1 MRKAI
6 FIGILLV
13 CICINSFTLSAQTI
27 SISQDLCNTN
37 IKYGMPIVSEYVNE
51 AELYDFHFFRG
62 NYSLN
67 ITSSTN
73 CLTDEEYYSL
83 PENEV
88 LNVEVRYKKNG
99 VWSEYGDVCR
109 IKLIPDCGYEELM
122 QLYLARGAQLY
133 KEKTIGNRDDDIIK
147 VPVVFHVIVPLTH
160 SGNAVD
166 YMSPHKIYESID
178 ILNMIFAGE
187 SPYDTLNTNTNIRFY
202 PAMIDINGDS
212 LNIDYN
218 CEKYYGITYNYIMG
232 RGSAINLSN
241 NVACP
246 YNWEEASLCDNEYY
260 EYFPQDKYLNIW
272 IFDDLGGYNGMGG
285 SVNWE
290 NNPCGFVALPKKVVG
305 TNDEVGHELGYGIA
319 HEVGHYFGLSHPFPY
334 ASNLYTEFDDVLGHT
349 REERRCVDS
358 VIYTNDGITYIEY
371 ISIHNIMEY
380 SPDGCRNGFSQ
391 GQKEYMRAVI
401 TDRYPN
407 LTDCETYIYQGST
420 LDLSSAEIVSPVE
433 SIICNAATD
442 IMVNLPDTS
451 VFRRLEIYRDNTL
464 VATLHRQDT
473 IRTTIT
479 SMSFNYPFNIE
490 GNYELAVY
498 CGRRNCEVQ
507 SCSRTIMAI
516 ECEAL
521 TSGLE
526 KAQWY
531 FDKKVSL
538 DLSSGLAQLK
548 YDSQMNAGSSES
560 SICDSNGNL
569 LFYTDGNKIWD
580 NQHDLQNERLGET
593 TNKGTIILK
602 YTETKYAIVSLT
614 TDRKLK
620 GRIINIG
627 NNNYT
632 IDNLAV
638 IYETDSL
645 YGLTAVPTTDG
656 NFWLIS
662 TQKVENA
669 LFPFILKVNGQLGV
683 EGTPNT
689 IMSCPMSFTSNPQI
703 SIKVSPNANF
713 ICFCINDNTTQMFRF
728 NAASGTIFP
737 NNCSFA
743 HDSKFPQVAFSP
755 SGRYLYA
762 TEKDATNKE
771 LTIKQYDL
779 IDFNDCICN
788 IPVKIIFLKSI
799 ADSLEYF
806 YTDLF
811 LQESADGRIYF
822 SRQSDNP
829 YKSRM
834 LGVILYPDAETNSYT
849 IDNNC
854 GVYDHFIEYSHD
866 SEMKNDINLPNFVD
880 GEIDTCRV
888 DFSVCADSCN
898 VRTLHFINLS
908 QGTVFTWTVKDTLGN
923 ILHSGNNIESILPS
937 LYNLSAFIVTLTGS
951 CGSITDTI
959 AFNQKFKIKGDSV
972 MCRDDRLYPYRIL
985 PDLPTQSITWNYS
998 FGTDYGNNRSI
1009 YINSAD
1015 VPTNQDFFTLKSIVK
1030 DRFACVDTAKLN
1042 IRLDSIRYNISTAG
1056 YCNEINPGSAIFTL
1070 NSSNSAPYNLAI
1082 DNVQNITNSTELQHQ
1097 FNDLQ
1102 HGIYNYTLSNNV
1114 CSYSRLFTID
1124 DVLSDFYCII
1134 KPECNIVNVNILND
1148 SYQSLSDFTFDFIIG
1163 NTTFETISESNECT
1177 FEVNFYD
1184 NNANIYI
1191 NPASVNQSF
1200 PISIRIID
1208 SHTLCEHIID
1218 TMINVAPH
1226 IRIPDFPIKPIY
1238 CDGDTGYTWINI
1250 YGFTDPTMIG
1260 FSTGTN
1266 MFCRF
1271 QYVET
1276 EAENYLTYQVN
1287 SAVENPTIIVFDRN
1301 YDDCIIFK
1309 GEIPIP
1315 KINFEAVDSV
1325 GVICEEGG
1333 TTDIYVN
1340 ITIDPPYNILPDS
1353 VHWNTDTATY
1363 LEQTGFNTFRTV
1375 LPNVHA
1381 GTYEYSIPYT
1391 SDCTYGNSITIEE
1404 SPHITIVSI
1413 NTLYNE
1419 SDDTW
1424 QICPIYSTRMYF
1436 GYTLE
1441 IYDSEEHL
1449 IFQRNNIF
1457 LGLLM
1462 CYGPFTNG
1470 IYTAKLIDPCGCFT
1484 TYQFVLE
1491 RDELVIDN
1499 ARLAD
1504 VTCKADYS
1512 TSVTFDIF
1520 GSQAP
1525 YNVQIISSGVTLA
1538 SRNYNRA
1545 GTYTIYFTA
1554 PAAGGNITVS
1564 ATSADNSTAS
1574 VTIALNMICN
1584 QTALTANNLQ
1594 PTYNGQTIV
1603 VANDPYGLVFN
1614 QNVTFSN
1621 CTIYCAYDN
1630 YDSIAETKWTI
1641 PQGKSLYLGGT
1652 TIKSGCSDKMW
1663 QGINVIGDSTKTH
1676 AINNNRYHGRIIT
1689 YNSTIED
1696 AMCAVNSYS
1705 GGITT
1710 LESSS
1715 FNNNQYDVYIH
1726 TYRYNYTVGTSSLIT
1741 GNTFSTTRIFNNSTV
1756 FPIAHINLE
1765 NVMNVTINSN
1775 IFQNTLPYL
1784 YLYEANTSREFPNF
1798 PVINPMFLIYYT
1810 DNRGIGIQST
1820 LSSFTTNTE
1829 TEGIN
1834 TFNGLYYGIYA
1845 DGQKGTP
1852 ISLYSNKMTNNF
1864 RGIYLAANTGTNVKR
1879 NRISVAEGTFNFSN
1893 NNYID
1898 PCNSGIPL
1906 ATVPYGI
1913 YINGCS
1919 SYSVQYDTITKGTT
1933 GMYIRNSGT
1942 EVLQVKNCVFGES
1955 STTGSTN
1962 AIIVSGTNSDYDP
1975 NNSGQTYNG
1984 LQIVCNG
1991 FIGNTNDIG
2000 VINGNMGQMQGI
2012 VSGNIYHPAGNQFN
2026 INAPSTFEFRTQFQN
2041 SFWGNY
2047 TSYDFGPYTYY
2058 QHDDD
2063 YNNIQNGFAR
2073 ELEQG
2078 RYTEVV
2084 VNGHGG
2090 VIPSTIFEYGYN
2102 ASYCQSRNSTCAELI
2117 SEIND
2122 YGDNLEKLEADYVAR
2137 LDGGNTQSLLADI
2150 QTNSTLV
2157 NYDMDGF
2164 MSDECFYAILD
2175 EIENNPSYF
2184 ISILIDNSPLPEHIY
2199 RIAMTKNIPEIYK
2212 NTLALYQSG
2221 ENSRVIADKEISALR
2236 QSISYNESM
2245 LMNNAM
2251 NNDSIPSERLMVM
2264 AYFSD
2269 KTDLQSKINVYR
2281 LNCAS
2286 GNYTEA
2292 LVNLSSIESNTTV
2305 NNYEISKFCEVN
2317 RLYIGVITNSPNT
2330 FLDTTLLRNAV
2341 NEQNYLYS
2349 ALAQVL
2355 YEYATDSITYHYTPT
2370 FIDEVQPRFMKA
2382 DGDDEF
2388 PVFNVYPNPTN
2399 GIVNIE
2405 LNVNMDEK
2413 IRSFCEKYG
2422 VSTIFDCEKISIE
2435 VYDVNSRL
2443 IMLEESSIQEPM
2455 QIDLSKYPPS
2465 NYTIRIKDCN
2475 GNLLLFK
2482 VVKI

>member
-1 MRKAI
+1 MNKNIFAI
-6 FIGILLV
+6 LFFILL
-13 CICINSFTLSAQTI
+13 CSFRG
-27 SISQDLCNTN
+27 ISQ
-37 IKYGMPIVSEYVNE
+37 I
-51 AELYDFHFFRG
+51 
-62 NYSLN
+62 YSPLK
-67 ITSSTN
+67 
-73 CLTDEEYYSL
+73 E
-83 PENEV
+83 
-88 LNVEVRYKKNG
+88 
-99 VWSEYGDVCR
+99 
-109 IKLIPDCGYEELM
+109 CGYEELM
-122 QLYLARGAQLY
+122 NIY
-133 KEKTIGNRDDDIIK
+133 KAHGGQFYSEKLIGNRDDETILKI
-147 VPVVFHVIVPLTH
+147 PIVFHIVVPLTH
-160 SGNAVD
+160 SGDAYD
-166 YMSPHKIYESID
+166 YIAPNQIYD
-178 ILNMIFAGE
+178 CLNILNMIFAGA
-187 SPYDTLNTNTNIRFY
+187 SSFDTVNINTNIKFY
-202 PAMIDINGDS
+202 PATIDIYGDS
-212 LNIDYN
+212 LYVDYQ
-218 CEKYYGITYNYIMG
+218 CERYFGITYDFYN
-232 RGSAINLSN
+232 NLSEYEDIN
-241 NVACP
+241 INRNGHIVTYP
-246 YNWEEASLCDNEYY
+246 YNWEEASSCDNDYNNV
-260 EYFPQDKYLNIW
+260 FPQDKYLNIW
-272 IFDDLGGYNGMGG
+272 IFDEVGGYNGMGG
-285 SVNWE
+285 SIDWDGHS
-290 NNPCGFVALPKKVVG
+290 CGFIALPRKAVG
-305 TNDEVGHELGYGIA
+305 SNDYNYKRELGYGVA
-319 HEVGHYFGLSHPFPY
+319 HEVGHYLGLSHPWPDYGVPFRPCDV
-334 ASNLYTEFDDVLGHT
+334 SPHSESLTECYTIDIRHDNE
-349 REERRCVDS
+349 S
-358 VIYTNDGITYIEY
+358 
-371 ISIHNIMEY
+371 ISCNNIMEY
-380 SPDGCRNGFSQ
+380 TPDGCRNGFSQ

-401 TDRYPN
+401 TNRYPI
-407 LTDCETYIYQGST
+407 LTNCETYIYQGST
-420 LDLSSAEIVSPVE
+420 LDLYAEIATPVE

-451 VFRRLEIYRDNTL
+451 AFKRLEIYRDNTL
-464 VATLHRQDT
+464 VTTLHRQDT
-473 IRTTIT
+473 IRTTIA

-498 CGRRNCEVQ
+498 CGRRDCEVQ

-580 NQHDLQNERLGET
+580 SQHDLQNERLGET

-632 IDNLAV
+632 IDNLAI

-645 YGLTAVPTTDG
+645 YGLTAFPTTDG

-683 EGTPNT
+683 ERTPNT

-755 SGRYLYA
+755 SGLYLYA
-762 TEKDATNKE
+762 TEKDVTNKE

-788 IPVKIIFLKSI
+788 IPVKIIFSKSI

-811 LQESADGRIYF
+811 LQEGADGRIYF

-888 DFSVCADSCN
+888 DFSACADSCN

-951 CGSITDTI
+951 CGSKTDTI
-959 AFNQKFKIKGDSV
+959 VFNQKFKINGDSV

-985 PDLPTQSITWNYS
+985 PDLPTQSITWNYT

-1015 VPTNQDFFTLKSIVK
+1015 VPTNQDFFNLKSIVK

-1056 YCNEINPGSAIFTL
+1056 YCNEINPGSATFTL

-1097 FNDLQ
+1097 FNDLL

-1114 CSYSRLFTID
+1114 CSYSRHFSVD
-1124 DVLSDFYCII
+1124 DVLSGFYCII
-1134 KPECNIVNVNILND
+1134 KPKCNIVNVNILND

-1191 NPASVNQSF
+1191 NPASVNQSI

-1218 TMINVAPH
+1218 TMINVVPH
-1226 IRIPDFPIKPIY
+1226 IRLPGFPTKPIY
-1238 CDGDTGYTWINI
+1238 CDGDIGYTWINI
-1250 YGFTDPTMIG
+1250 YGLSDATMIG
-1260 FSTGTN
+1260 FDTGPYCN
-1266 MFCRF
+1266 V

-1276 EAENYLTYQVN
+1276 EAEGVFTYQVN
-1287 SAVENPTIIVFDRN
+1287 STIGNPSIVVYDRN
-1301 YDDCIIFK
+1301 YDNCIIFK

-1315 KINFEAVDSV
+1315 KLNFEAVDSI
-1325 GVICEEGG
+1325 GIICEEGG
-1333 TTDIYVN
+1333 STDIYVN
-1340 ITIDPPYNILPDS
+1340 ITIDPLYDILPDS
-1353 VHWNTDTATY
+1353 VHWNTNIATY

-1381 GTYEYSIPYT
+1381 GTYEYTIPYT
-1391 SDCTYGNSITIEE
+1391 SDCIYENSITIEE
-1404 SPHITIVSI
+1404 NPHITIVHI
-1413 NTLYNE
+1413 DTLYNE
-1419 SDDTW
+1419 SDGTW
-1424 QICPIYSTRMYF
+1424 QICPVYSTRMYF

-1441 IYDSEEHL
+1441 IYDSEEQL
-1449 IFQRNNIF
+1449 VFLRNNIF
-1457 LGLLM
+1457 LGMLM

-1491 RDELVIDN
+1491 RNELVLEN
-1499 ARLAD
+1499 SRLAD
-1504 VTCKADYS
+1504 VTCKADYN
-1512 TSVTFDIF
+1512 TSATFDIY
-1520 GSQAP
+1520 GSQPP
-1525 YNVQIISSGVTLA
+1525 YTVQIVSSGTILA
-1538 SRNYNRA
+1538 SQTYNNA
-1545 GTYTIYFTA
+1545 GSYTIVFSA
-1554 PAAGGNITVS
+1554 PTYGGNIIIR
-1564 ATSADNSTAS
+1564 ATSADNLRDSA
-1574 VTIALNMICN
+1574 TIALNMVCN
-1584 QTALTANNLQ
+1584 QTALTTNNLQ
-1594 PTYNGQTIV
+1594 STYNGQTIV
-1603 VANDPYGLVFN
+1603 VANNQYGLIFN

-1630 YDSIAETKWTI
+1630 YDNIAETQWTI
-1641 PQGKSLYLGGT
+1641 PQGKYIYLVGT

-1663 QGINVIGDSTKTH
+1663 QGITVIGDSTKTH

-1689 YNSTIED
+1689 YNTTIED
-1696 AMCAVNSYS
+1696 AMCAVNSYN

-1710 LESSS
+1710 LESSN
-1715 FNNNQYDVYIH
+1715 FNNNQYDIYIH
-1726 TYRYNYTVGTSSLIT
+1726 PYRYSYTVGTLSLIT
-1741 GNTFSTTRIFNNSTV
+1741 GNTFSTTRIFNNSTI

-1765 NVMNVTINSN
+1765 NVMDVTINSN

-1864 RGIYLAANTGTNVKR
+1864 RSIYLAANTGTNVKR
-1879 NRISVAEGTFNFSN
+1879 NRISVAEESFNFSN

-1898 PCNSGIPL
+1898 PCNSGIPR

-1913 YINGCS
+1913 YLNGCT

-1942 EVLQVKNCVFGES
+1942 EALQVSNCVFGES

-1962 AIIVSGTNSDYDP
+1962 AIIVSGTNSDYNP
-1975 NNSGQTYNG
+1975 NNIGQTYNG
-1984 LQIVCNG
+1984 LQIVCND
-1991 FIGNTNDIG
+1991 FTGNTNDIG
-2000 VINGNMGQMQGI
+2000 VINGNMGSEQGFP
-2012 VSGNIYHPAGNQFN
+2012 NETNYLPAGNQFN
-2026 INAPSTFEFRTQFQN
+2026 INAPSAFEFRTQFQ
-2041 SFWGNY
+2041 SYLFIGDY
-2047 TSYDFGPYTYY
+2047 TYFDLGPYSYY

-2063 YNNIQNGFAR
+2063 FGISNGFDR
-2073 ELEQG
+2073 ELESG

-2084 VNGHGG
+2084 LNGHGG

-2102 ASYCQSRNSTCAELI
+2102 ASYCQSRNSTCTELL

-2122 YGDNLEKLEADYVAR
+2122 YSDTLEKFEADYSNR
-2137 LDGGNTQSLLADI
+2137 LDGGNTQSLLANI
-2150 QTNSTLV
+2150 QSNSTSV

-2221 ENSRVIADKEISALR
+2221 DNSRVIVDREMSALR

-2245 LMNNAM
+2245 LMNNAL
-2251 NNDSIPSERLMVM
+2251 NNDSVPSERFMVM

-2292 LVNLSSIESNTTV
+2292 LANLSSIESNTAV

-2443 IMLEESSIQEPM
+2443 IMLEESNIQEPM
-2455 QIDLSKYPPS
+2455 QIDLSNYPPS

-2475 GNLLLFK
+2475 DNLLLFK